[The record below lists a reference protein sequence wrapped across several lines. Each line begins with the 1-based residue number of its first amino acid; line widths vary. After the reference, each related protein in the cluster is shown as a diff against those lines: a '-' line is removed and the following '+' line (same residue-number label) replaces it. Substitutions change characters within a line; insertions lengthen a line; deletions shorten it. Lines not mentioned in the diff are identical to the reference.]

1 MNSGHP
7 EPTSPVQL
15 AAAPGD
21 VLLSHEALPYP
32 GAILSGFRKWRHG
45 PQFDPFID
53 FHKIQSL
60 LEFLEHVVLCE
71 RLIVPI
77 PRYSRRSEKLIYG
90 RKTWIDYAVFH
101 ATGDL
106 DYTTEHLSERL
117 ESAGVLVHAEVHV
130 GEPTSD
136 DLVATLLPRSPWMQ
150 GRFAHYLSFESIGGR
165 SDKFA
170 AVQAHMAAR
179 VGAPLHT
186 AEAAGLACVPFILSD
201 RESKE
206 IAGYERESLRVRKS
220 VTQILLDRL
229 NRGAR
234 REVEK
239 LADLGPV
246 SIFPETP
253 IARMI
258 VGDATSPDGL
268 IDVALDLRQ
277 EFSSFRREMN
287 QIESDLSRENVALS
301 VRLKRLSE
309 LERLADSLWK
319 ERKTDLRT
327 NALSV
332 SEALVAIPETLTT
345 PSPDSIGSLANKLL
359 ALPVERL
366 VDIYRRRKVRLL
378 LKAKRSFLAG
388 NDSTMKLAKI
398 FGVSEDVARRSRILG
413 KPALTK
419 RYAAANPE
427 YAAKYYGDTVAQSDG
442 ERPGT

>member
-1 MNSGHP
+1 MNSDNL
-7 EPTSPVQL
+7 EETARVELTS
-15 AAAPGD
+15 APGD
-21 VLLSHEALPYP
+21 VFLSHEALPYP
-32 GAILSGFRKWRHG
+32 GAILLGFRERRHG
-45 PQFDPFID
+45 PQLEPFID
-53 FHKIQSL
+53 FHKIQNL

-71 RLIVPI
+71 RLVIPV

-90 RKTWIDYAVFH
+90 RKTWIDYAVFCL
-101 ATGDL
+101 TGDL
-106 DYTTEHLSERL
+106 DFTTERLAERL
-117 ESAGVLVHAEVHV
+117 ESAGVLAHAEVHV
-130 GEPTSD
+130 GEPTAD

-150 GRFAHYLSFESIGGR
+150 GRFAHYLSSKLVSDHR
-165 SDKFA
+165 DKFA

-179 VGAPLHT
+179 IGAPLHT
-186 AEAAGLACVPFILSD
+186 AVAAGLVGTPFILSD

-206 IAGYERESLRVRKS
+206 IAGYERESLRIRKS

-253 IARMI
+253 IARLI
-258 VGDATSPDGL
+258 VRDATSPDGL
-268 IDVALDLRQ
+268 VEAALELRQ
-277 EFSSFRREMN
+277 EFSSFRRAMN
-287 QIESDLSRENVALS
+287 QIESDLSLGNLPLS
-301 VRLKRLSE
+301 IRLKRLRE
-309 LERLADSLWK
+309 LDRLADSLWK
-319 ERKTDLRT
+319 ESKTDLRT
-327 NALSV
+327 SALSV
-332 SEALVAIPETLTT
+332 SEALVAIPENLIT
-345 PSPDSIGSLANKLL
+345 PSPDSIGELANKLL
-359 ALPVERL
+359 ALPLERL

-388 NDSTMKLAKI
+388 NDSTTKLAKI

-427 YAAKYYGDTVAQSDG
+427 YAAEYYGNTTARRDG
-442 ERPGT
+442 AA